1 MQIRLDVTNGTLTA
15 ISVPTLISQNTGY
28 TVLVSISPV
37 LHGQAF
43 IVCNFEQD
51 GRNTT
56 VETELSGETE
66 LAPFPTA
73 HGAMVHIRVEQ
84 EHREPYDT
92 NAIWLP
98 IEASIKS
105 APTRAYT
112 APYDAYNDIMRYL
125 NTDDETARETIL
137 TRLAYHA
144 AHPEEYP
151 GTAYKRA
158 ITALVRSTK
167 LTGTLT
173 LAGGEEYQFTDSSIK
188 ISSLTIS
195 TTAMSG
201 DYLLPGGVPCAKLDA
216 TMYDKETTPTQ
227 MHGAEIAPVFNIM
240 LETGRWA
247 EVPLGVFTVTTETDG
262 SASGL
267 PITAY
272 DDMHKLDD
280 IRTADLG
287 FTQYA
292 DYSPDQIVSA
302 ICEAAGIQYTPQI
315 DHNPDLTGR
324 TTHAYV
330 CVLTG
335 SDPDDRELWGYMT
348 VLRETESWTPAQI
361 QARLDAMYHGAVTY
375 RRDADYPNDLP
386 DPTTNPDVQMFDA
399 FRVMYDGPTYMPEAA
414 TETAETARDLLMHT
428 LFTVNGVAEIDTER
442 RMVIKPIKPLDQVSD
457 AELIDTNRT
466 TKRQISRY
474 PYRLHSLTTVVDFY
488 ENMKIRQSEKWTGET
503 LWISGD
509 SVNAEAPTNALY
521 TATSAVS
528 DPFTEIQTQLA
539 RLVGLLDPVEFYP
552 MQIAM
557 RGDPTIGL
565 LDWIRTDDEHAAPV
579 TSRIWKYRGTQTLS
593 ACGESAVAGAVRS
606 QLDKQATS
614 DKLAVS
620 ESIQDTLRVIDLQLM
635 STYAGMA
642 GFTHA
647 DLAHFTHAELGGE
660 GE

>member
-1 MQIRLDVTNGTLTA
+1 MQIELDVTNGTLTA
-15 ISVPTLISQNTGY
+15 VSIPTLVSQNTGY

-37 LHGQAF
+37 LHGRAF
-43 IVCNFEQD
+43 IVCTFEQD
-51 GRNTT
+51 GKNTT
-56 VETELSGETE
+56 VETELDGETE
-66 LAPFPTA
+66 LAPFPTSY
-73 HGAMVHIRVEQ
+73 GATTHVRVEQ

-92 NAIWLP
+92 NEIWLP
-98 IEASIKS
+98 IEESIKS
-105 APTRAYT
+105 TPTRAYT

-125 NTDDETARETIL
+125 NTDDQTAREAIL
-137 TRLAYHA
+137 ARLTYHA
-144 AHPEEYP
+144 EHPEAYP

-158 ITALVRSTK
+158 ITALARYTK

-173 LAGGEEYQFTDSSIK
+173 TTNGTEHPFTDTEIK
-188 ISSLTIS
+188 GSSLTIS
-195 TTAMSG
+195 TNAMSG

-216 TMYDKETTPTQ
+216 TMYDKETTPSSL
-227 MHGAEIAPVFNIM
+227 HGAEIAPIFNIM
-240 LETGRWA
+240 LETGRWF

-280 IRTADLG
+280 VKTADLG
-287 FTQYA
+287 FTEYE

-315 DHNPDLTGR
+315 DHNPDLMGR

-348 VLRETESWTPAQI
+348 VIRQAEDMTPAQV
-361 QARLDAMYHGAVTY
+361 QERLEAMYHGVVTY
-375 RRDADYPNDLP
+375 RGDKDYPNDLP
-386 DPTTNPDVQMFDA
+386 APTDPSVDRFDA
-399 FRVMYDGPTYMPEAA
+399 FRVMYDGPTYMPEM
-414 TETAETARDLLMHT
+414 TIDTAETARDLLMHT
-428 LFTVNGVAEIDTER
+428 LFTVNGIAEIDTQR
-442 RMVIKPIKPLDQVSD
+442 RLIIKPIKALSQPSD

-488 ENMKIRQSEKWTGET
+488 RNLGIRQSEKWVGET

-521 TATSAVS
+521 AATSVTS
-528 DPFTEIQTQLA
+528 NPYTEIQTQLA
-539 RLVGLLDPVEFYP
+539 RLVALLDPVEFYP
-552 MQIAM
+552 MQVAM

-565 LDWIRTDDEHAAPV
+565 LDWIRTDDDHAAPV
-579 TSRIWKYRGTQTLS
+579 TSRVWKYRGSQTLA

-606 QLDKQATS
+606 QTEKQTES
-614 DKLAVS
+614 DKLALS
-620 ESIQDTLRVIDLQLM
+620 TSLQDTMRAIDLQLM
-635 STYAGMA
+635 ASYAGMA